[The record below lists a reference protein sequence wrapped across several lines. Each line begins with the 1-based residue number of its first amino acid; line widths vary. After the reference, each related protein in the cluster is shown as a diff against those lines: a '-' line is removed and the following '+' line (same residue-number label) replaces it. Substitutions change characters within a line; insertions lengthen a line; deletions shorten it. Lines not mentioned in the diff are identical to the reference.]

1 MRLHYNGT
9 NSYLFVNGTEIY
21 KSKAKKKTNHTKTLV
36 FTTVD
41 TLQRNDD
48 YESINGID
56 NTCLVFTSIDGNKEV
71 LAKFTKFW
79 DKIKYLIETINEGKK
94 REYEKDFIKIRFE
107 PVNNLFLNKILK
119 LHMLTVI
126 VRSIFENDQYYP
138 QVILDECLYEV

>member
-1 MRLHYNGT
+1 MINIKDFDSSL
-9 NSYLFVNGTEIY
+9 LKID
-21 KSKAKKKTNHTKTLV
+21 KKNHTKTLL

-41 TLQRNDD
+41 TLQKNDD

>member
-1 MRLHYNGT
+1 MYSR
-9 NSYLFVNGTEIY
+9 
-21 KSKAKKKTNHTKTLV
+21 
-36 FTTVD
+36 
-41 TLQRNDD
+41 
-48 YESINGID
+48 
-56 NTCLVFTSIDGNKEV
+56 EV

-119 LHMLTVI
+119 LHMLIVI